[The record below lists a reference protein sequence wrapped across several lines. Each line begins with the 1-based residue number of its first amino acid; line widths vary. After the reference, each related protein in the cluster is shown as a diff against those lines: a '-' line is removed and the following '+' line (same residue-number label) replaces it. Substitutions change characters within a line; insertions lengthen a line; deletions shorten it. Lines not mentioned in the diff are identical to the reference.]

1 MKFARQKCER
11 WFRNFPRTTVVLGCR
26 PPPPLRLPLREA
38 RGVQWDPS
46 EFKMNFIAPGTH
58 RTERALQKEKTLPEG
73 TTRGPRTV
81 AGRVRTLLLLAA
93 CASMLGDCA
102 VGSGEVRD
110 LSTEKA
116 ARLIIDG
123 RTTMAQID
131 AELGEPDYEIHM
143 GHEIVR
149 HYSWMRGRPSAKNFI
164 PFNPISEF
172 PITQKNLRIW
182 FDKTGVVKRHE
193 FTGVFYI
200 YRAPLVGTDA
210 PHSFRPLTPAEL
222 DHFSE

>member
-1 MKFARQKCER
+1 
-11 WFRNFPRTTVVLGCR
+11 
-26 PPPPLRLPLREA
+26 
-38 RGVQWDPS
+38 
-46 EFKMNFIAPGTH
+46 MNFIAPGTH
-58 RTERALQKEKTLPEG
+58 RTERALQKEKTLQEG

-93 CASMLGDCA
+93 CASMLGGCA

>member
-1 MKFARQKCER
+1 
-11 WFRNFPRTTVVLGCR
+11 
-26 PPPPLRLPLREA
+26 
-38 RGVQWDPS
+38 
-46 EFKMNFIAPGTH
+46 MNFIAPGTH

-93 CASMLGDCA
+93 CASMLGGCA

-143 GHEIVR
+143 GHACATTA
-149 HYSWMRGRPSAKNFI
+149 G
-164 PFNPISEF
+164 
-172 PITQKNLRIW
+172 
-182 FDKTGVVKRHE
+182 
-193 FTGVFYI
+193 
-200 YRAPLVGTDA
+200 
-210 PHSFRPLTPAEL
+210 
-222 DHFSE
+222 

>member
-1 MKFARQKCER
+1 MNVGQELPLNHAR
-11 WFRNFPRTTVVLGCR
+11 FGLSA
-26 PPPPLRLPLREA
+26 PLRLPLREA

-93 CASMLGDCA
+93 CASMLGGCA

-149 HYSWMRGRPSAKNFI
+149 HYSWMR
-164 PFNPISEF
+164 
-172 PITQKNLRIW
+172 
-182 FDKTGVVKRHE
+182 
-193 FTGVFYI
+193 
-200 YRAPLVGTDA
+200 
-210 PHSFRPLTPAEL
+210 
-222 DHFSE
+222 

>member
-1 MKFARQKCER
+1 M
-11 WFRNFPRTTVVLGCR
+11 
-26 PPPPLRLPLREA
+26 
-38 RGVQWDPS
+38 
-46 EFKMNFIAPGTH
+46 
-58 RTERALQKEKTLPEG
+58 
-73 TTRGPRTV
+73 GPRTV

-93 CASMLGDCA
+93 CASMLGGCA

-182 FDKTGVVKRHE
+182 FDKTEKSCMVNSIRRTSYTSSRTRH
-193 FTGVFYI
+193 TASG
-200 YRAPLVGTDA
+200 R
-210 PHSFRPLTPAEL
+210 SRPPSSIISRSSK
-222 DHFSE
+222 DDD

>member
-1 MKFARQKCER
+1 MRAKSVNDGQELPLTHAR
-11 WFRNFPRTTVVLGCR
+11 FGLSALLG
-26 PPPPLRLPLREA
+26 PPLREA
-38 RGVQWDPS
+38 RRTQWDQPG
-46 EFKMNFIAPGTH
+46 FKMNFIAPGAH
-58 RTERALQKEKTLPEG
+58 RTERALQKEKTLLPEG

-81 AGRVRTLLLLAA
+81 AGRIRTLLLLAA
-93 CASMLGDCA
+93 CASMLGGCA
-102 VGSGEVRD
+102 VGSGKVRD

-116 ARLIIDG
+116 ARLIVDG

-131 AELGEPDYEIHM
+131 AKLGDPDYEIHM

-172 PITQKNLRIW
+172 PITQKNLRVW

-222 DHFSE
+222 DHFAE

>member
-1 MKFARQKCER
+1 M
-11 WFRNFPRTTVVLGCR
+11 
-26 PPPPLRLPLREA
+26 
-38 RGVQWDPS
+38 
-46 EFKMNFIAPGTH
+46 
-58 RTERALQKEKTLPEG
+58 PEG

-93 CASMLGDCA
+93 CASMLGGCA

-123 RTTMAQID
+123 QTTMAQID

-172 PITQKNLRIW
+172 PITQKNLRVW
-182 FDKTGVVKRHE
+182 FDKMGVVKRHE

>member
-1 MKFARQKCER
+1 
-11 WFRNFPRTTVVLGCR
+11 
-26 PPPPLRLPLREA
+26 
-38 RGVQWDPS
+38 
-46 EFKMNFIAPGTH
+46 MNFIAPGTH

-93 CASMLGDCA
+93 CASMLGGCA

-131 AELGEPDYEIHM
+131 AELGEPDY
-143 GHEIVR
+143 GKLF
-149 HYSWMRGRPSAKNFI
+149 KN
-164 PFNPISEF
+164 PCS
-172 PITQKNLRIW
+172 Q
-182 FDKTGVVKRHE
+182 
-193 FTGVFYI
+193 
-200 YRAPLVGTDA
+200 
-210 PHSFRPLTPAEL
+210 AEL
-222 DHFSE
+222 NKIVPFGFSLQHQKMVFFCHQNSIILLC

>member
-1 MKFARQKCER
+1 M
-11 WFRNFPRTTVVLGCR
+11 
-26 PPPPLRLPLREA
+26 
-38 RGVQWDPS
+38 
-46 EFKMNFIAPGTH
+46 
-58 RTERALQKEKTLPEG
+58 PEG

-93 CASMLGDCA
+93 CASMLGGCA

-164 PFNPISEF
+164 PFNPIS
-172 PITQKNLRIW
+172 
-182 FDKTGVVKRHE
+182 
-193 FTGVFYI
+193 
-200 YRAPLVGTDA
+200 
-210 PHSFRPLTPAEL
+210 
-222 DHFSE
+222 

>member
-1 MKFARQKCER
+1 
-11 WFRNFPRTTVVLGCR
+11 
-26 PPPPLRLPLREA
+26 
-38 RGVQWDPS
+38 
-46 EFKMNFIAPGTH
+46 MNFIAPGTH

-93 CASMLGDCA
+93 CASMLGGCA

-116 ARLIIDG
+116 ARHIIDG

>member
-1 MKFARQKCER
+1 
-11 WFRNFPRTTVVLGCR
+11 
-26 PPPPLRLPLREA
+26 
-38 RGVQWDPS
+38 
-46 EFKMNFIAPGTH
+46 MNFIAPGTH

-93 CASMLGDCA
+93 CASMLGGCA

-193 FTGVFYI
+193 FT
-200 YRAPLVGTDA
+200 DA

>member
-1 MKFARQKCER
+1 MNVGQE
-11 WFRNFPRTTVVLGCR
+11 
-26 PPPPLRLPLREA
+26 PPLNHGRFGLSAPLRLPLREA

-73 TTRGPRTV
+73 TTRDPRTV

-93 CASMLGDCA
+93 CASMLGGCA

>member
-1 MKFARQKCER
+1 
-11 WFRNFPRTTVVLGCR
+11 
-26 PPPPLRLPLREA
+26 
-38 RGVQWDPS
+38 
-46 EFKMNFIAPGTH
+46 MNFIAPGTH

-81 AGRVRTLLLLAA
+81 AGRVRTL
-93 CASMLGDCA
+93 
-102 VGSGEVRD
+102 
-110 LSTEKA
+110 
-116 ARLIIDG
+116 
-123 RTTMAQID
+123 
-131 AELGEPDYEIHM
+131 
-143 GHEIVR
+143 VR